1 MEHLPIM
8 LNEVIDALSIKPN
21 GIYVDG
27 TFGRGGHST
36 AILNQLVDGHLVVFD
51 QDERAI
57 ETAKQLSLQYP
68 NKMTIIQSNFEHL
81 SEKLDEINIKTI
93 DGILLDLGVS
103 SPQFDDPS
111 RGFSYRFD
119 TRLDMRMDLNQSLD
133 AYQVINHYPFEK
145 LVNIFQVYGEEKFA
159 KQIARK
165 IEKQREIK
173 PIETS
178 FELVDIIRSA
188 YPSKVLK
195 QKGHPAKQVFQAI
208 RIEVNQ
214 ELEVL
219 KSVLDQAVS
228 RLNPDGRLVI
238 LTFHSLE
245 DRIVKQYF
253 SKLTTIDVPS
263 KIPLQNLPVTDY
275 ELVNKK
281 VITSQEEELE
291 RNPRAHSAKLRALRK
306 R

>member
-8 LNEVIDALSIKPN
+8 LHEVIEALDIKKD
-21 GIYVDG
+21 GLYVDG
-27 TFGRGGHST
+27 TFGRGGHSRV
-36 AILNQLVDGHLVVFD
+36 ILDKLTTGHLVVFD

-57 ETAKQLSLQYP
+57 ETANKLSLEFP
-68 NKMTIIQSNFEHL
+68 NKMTIIQSNFKHL
-81 SEKLDEINIKTI
+81 NQELDARGFKNI

-119 TRLDMRMDLNQSLD
+119 TRLDMRMDLSQSLD
-133 AYQVINHYPFEK
+133 AYQVINHYSFEK
-145 LVNIFQVYGEEKFA
+145 LMHIFQVYGEEKFA

-178 FELVDIIRSA
+178 FELVDIIRSS

-219 KSVLDQAVS
+219 KSVLEQAVN
-228 RLNPDGRLVI
+228 RLNPMGRLVI

-245 DRIVKQYF
+245 DRMVKQYF
-253 SKLTTIDVPS
+253 SKLSVVDVPS
-263 KIPLQNLPVTDY
+263 KIPLQTLPLADY
-275 ELVNKK
+275 ELVNRK
-281 VITSQEEELE
+281 VITSSEEELSL
-291 RNPRAHSAKLRALRK
+291 NPRAQSAKLRAIRK

>member
-8 LNEVIDALSIKPN
+8 LNEVLDALSIKSD

-27 TFGRGGHST
+27 TFGRGGHSR
-36 AILNQLVDGHLVVFD
+36 AILNQLTTGHLVVFD

-57 ETAKQLSLQYP
+57 ETAQKLSLEYP

-81 SEKLDEINIKTI
+81 NEKLDEYNIKGI

-119 TRLDMRMDLNQSLD
+119 TRLDMRMNLNQNLD
-133 AYQVINHYPFEK
+133 AYQVVNQYPFEK
-145 LVNIFQVYGEEKFA
+145 LMYIFQVYGEEKFA

-219 KSVLDQAVS
+219 KSVLDQAVN

-245 DRIVKQYF
+245 DRIVKQF
-253 SKLTTIDVPS
+253 FNKLTTIDVPS
-263 KIPLQNLPVTDY
+263 KIPLQVLPITDF

-281 VITSQEEELE
+281 VITSKEEELE
-291 RNPRAHSAKLRALRK
+291 SNPRAHSAKLRAIRK

>member
-8 LNEVIDALSIKPN
+8 LNEVIDALSIKTN

-27 TFGRGGHST
+27 TFGRGGHSR
-36 AILNQLVDGHLVVFD
+36 AILNKLTLGQLVVFD

-57 ETAKQLSLQYP
+57 ETAKLLSNEFP

-81 SEKLDEINIKTI
+81 NEKLDEISIEGI

-119 TRLDMRMDLNQSLD
+119 TRLDMRMNLNQSLD
-133 AYQVINHYPFEK
+133 AYQVVNQYSFEK
-145 LVNIFQVYGEEKFA
+145 LMYIFQVYGEEKFA

-219 KSVLDQAVS
+219 KSVLDQAVN

-245 DRIVKQYF
+245 DRIVKQF
-253 SKLTTIDVPS
+253 FNKLTTIDVPS
-263 KIPLQNLPVTDY
+263 KIPLQVLPTTEY

-281 VITSQEEELE
+281 VVTSQKEELDL
-291 RNPRAHSAKLRALRK
+291 NPRAHSAKLRAIRK

>member
-8 LNEVIDALSIKPN
+8 LLEVIEALDIKKD
-21 GIYVDG
+21 GLYVDG
-27 TFGRGGHST
+27 TFGRGGHSR
-36 AILNQLVDGHLVVFD
+36 AILDKLTTGHLIVFD

-57 ETAKQLSLQYP
+57 ETAQKLSIEFP
-68 NKMTIIQSNFEHL
+68 NKMTIIQSNFKHL
-81 SEKLDEINIKTI
+81 NQELDARGFKNI

-119 TRLDMRMDLNQSLD
+119 TRLDMRMDLSQSLD
-133 AYQVINHYPFEK
+133 AYQVINHYSFEK
-145 LVNIFQVYGEEKFA
+145 LMHIFQVYGEEKFA

-219 KSVLDQAVS
+219 KSVLEQAVN
-228 RLNPDGRLVI
+228 RLNPMGRLVI

-245 DRIVKQYF
+245 DRMVKQYF
-253 SKLTTIDVPS
+253 SKLSVVDVPS
-263 KIPLQNLPVTDY
+263 KIPLQTLPLADY
-275 ELVNKK
+275 ELVNRK
-281 VITSQEEELE
+281 VITSSEEELNQ
-291 RNPRAHSAKLRALRK
+291 NPRAQSAKLRAIRK

>member
-8 LNEVIDALSIKPN
+8 LNEVLDALSIKSD

-27 TFGRGGHST
+27 TFGRGGHSR
-36 AILNQLVDGHLVVFD
+36 AILNQLTTGHLVVFD

-57 ETAKQLSLQYP
+57 ETAQKLSLEYP

-81 SEKLDEINIKTI
+81 NEKLDEYNIKGI
-93 DGILLDLGVS
+93 DGVLLDLGVS

-119 TRLDMRMDLNQSLD
+119 TRLDMRMNLNQSLD
-133 AYQVINHYPFEK
+133 AYQVVNQYPFEK
-145 LVNIFQVYGEEKFA
+145 LMYIFQVYGEEKFA

-219 KSVLDQAVS
+219 KSVLDQAVN

-245 DRIVKQYF
+245 DRIVKQF
-253 SKLTTIDVPS
+253 FNKLTTIDVPS
-263 KIPLQNLPVTDY
+263 KIPLQVLPTTEF
-275 ELVNKK
+275 ELVNRK
-281 VITSQEEELE
+281 VITSKEEELE
-291 RNPRAHSAKLRALRK
+291 SNPRAHSAKLRAIRK

>member
-8 LNEVIDALSIKPN
+8 LNEVLDALSIKSY

-27 TFGRGGHST
+27 TFGRGGHSR
-36 AILNQLVDGHLVVFD
+36 AILNQLTTGHLVVFD

-57 ETAKQLSLQYP
+57 ETAQKLSLEYP

-81 SEKLDEINIKTI
+81 NEKLDEYNIKGI

-119 TRLDMRMDLNQSLD
+119 TRLDMRMNLNQSLD
-133 AYQVINHYPFEK
+133 AYQVVNQYPFEK
-145 LVNIFQVYGEEKFA
+145 LMYIFQVYGEEKFA

-219 KSVLDQAVS
+219 KSVLDQAVN

-245 DRIVKQYF
+245 DRIVKQF
-253 SKLTTIDVPS
+253 FNKLTTIDVPS
-263 KIPLQNLPVTDY
+263 KIPLQVLPTTEF
-275 ELVNKK
+275 ELVNRK
-281 VITSQEEELE
+281 VITSKEEELE
-291 RNPRAHSAKLRALRK
+291 SNPRAHSAKLRAIRK

>member
-8 LNEVIDALSIKPN
+8 LNEVMDALSIKPD
-21 GIYVDG
+21 GTYVDG
-27 TFGRGGHST
+27 TFGRGGHSR
-36 AILNQLVDGHLVVFD
+36 AILNNLTTGHLIVFD

-57 ETAKQLSLQYP
+57 EISHLLSIEYP
-68 NKMTIIQSNFEHL
+68 NKMTIIQSNFEYL
-81 SEKLDEINIKTI
+81 NEKLDELNIKEV

-119 TRLDMRMDLNQSLD
+119 SRLDMRMNLNQSLD
-133 AYQVINHYPFEK
+133 AYQVVNDYPFEK
-145 LVNIFQVYGEEKFA
+145 LMYIFQVYGEEKFA

-165 IEKQREIK
+165 IEKQRAIK

-188 YPSKVLK
+188 YPSKILK

-219 KSVLDQAVS
+219 KSVLEQAVN
-228 RLNPDGRLVI
+228 RLSPDGRLVI

-245 DRIVKQYF
+245 DRIVKQF
-253 SKLTTIDVPS
+253 FNKLTTIDVPS
-263 KIPLQNLPVTDY
+263 KIPLQVLPITDY

-281 VITSQEEELE
+281 VITSQEDELE
-291 RNPRAHSAKLRALRK
+291 SNPRSHSAKLRAIRK

>member
-8 LNEVIDALSIKPN
+8 LNEVLDALSIKSD

-27 TFGRGGHST
+27 TFGRGGHSR
-36 AILNQLVDGHLVVFD
+36 AILNQLTTGHLVVFD

-57 ETAKQLSLQYP
+57 ETAQKLSLEYP

-81 SEKLDEINIKTI
+81 NEKLDESNIKGI

-119 TRLDMRMDLNQSLD
+119 TRLDMRMNLNQNLD
-133 AYQVINHYPFEK
+133 AYQVVNQYPFEK
-145 LVNIFQVYGEEKFA
+145 LMYIFQVYGEEKFA

-219 KSVLDQAVS
+219 KSVLDQAVN

-245 DRIVKQYF
+245 DRIVKQF
-253 SKLTTIDVPS
+253 FNKLTTIDVPS
-263 KIPLQNLPVTDY
+263 KIPLQVLPTTEY
-275 ELVNKK
+275 ELVNRK
-281 VITSQEEELE
+281 VITSKEEELE
-291 RNPRAHSAKLRALRK
+291 SNPRAHSAKLRAIRK

>member
-8 LNEVIDALSIKPN
+8 LNEVLDALSIKSD

-27 TFGRGGHST
+27 TFGRGGHSR
-36 AILNQLVDGHLVVFD
+36 AILNQLTTGHLVVFD

-57 ETAKQLSLQYP
+57 ETAQKLSLEYP

-81 SEKLDEINIKTI
+81 NEKLDEYNIKGI

-119 TRLDMRMDLNQSLD
+119 TRLDMRMNLNQSLD
-133 AYQVINHYPFEK
+133 AYQVVNQYPFEK
-145 LVNIFQVYGEEKFA
+145 LMYIFQVYGEEKFA

-219 KSVLDQAVS
+219 KSVLDQAVN

-245 DRIVKQYF
+245 DRIVKQF
-253 SKLTTIDVPS
+253 FNKLTTIDVPS
-263 KIPLQNLPVTDY
+263 KIPLQVLPTTEF
-275 ELVNKK
+275 ELVNRK
-281 VITSQEEELE
+281 VITSKEEELE
-291 RNPRAHSAKLRALRK
+291 SNPRAHSAKLRAIRK

>member
-8 LNEVIDALSIKPN
+8 LNEVMDALSIKPD
-21 GIYVDG
+21 GTYVDG
-27 TFGRGGHST
+27 TFGRGGHSR
-36 AILNQLVDGHLVVFD
+36 AILNNLTTGHLVVFD

-57 ETAKQLSLQYP
+57 EIAHLLSIEYP
-68 NKMTIIQSNFEHL
+68 NKMTIIQSNFEYL
-81 SEKLDEINIKTI
+81 NEKLDELNIKEV

-119 TRLDMRMDLNQSLD
+119 SRLDMRMNLNQSLD
-133 AYQVINHYPFEK
+133 AYQVVNDYPFEK
-145 LVNIFQVYGEEKFA
+145 LMYIFQVYGEEKFA

-165 IEKQREIK
+165 IEKQRAIK

-188 YPSKVLK
+188 YPSKILK

-219 KSVLDQAVS
+219 KSVLEQAVN
-228 RLNPDGRLVI
+228 RLSPDGRLVI

-245 DRIVKQYF
+245 DRIVKQF
-253 SKLTTIDVPS
+253 FNKLTTIDVPS
-263 KIPLQNLPVTDY
+263 KIPLQVLPITDY

-281 VITSQEEELE
+281 VITSQKDELE
-291 RNPRAHSAKLRALRK
+291 SNPRSHSAKLRAIRK

>member
-8 LNEVIDALSIKPN
+8 LNEVIEALSIKED

-27 TFGRGGHST
+27 TFGRGGHSR
-36 AILNQLVDGHLVVFD
+36 AILNKLSSGHLIVFD

-57 ETAKQLSLQYP
+57 ETAKHLSLEFP
-68 NKMTIIQSNFEHL
+68 NKMTIIQSNFQNL
-81 SEKLDEINIKTI
+81 NEKLDEVGIKNI

-119 TRLDMRMDLNQSLD
+119 TRLDMRMNLNQSLD
-133 AYQVINHYPFEK
+133 AYQVINQYPFEK
-145 LVNIFQVYGEEKFA
+145 LIYIFQVYGEEKFA

-165 IEKQREIK
+165 IEKQREVK

-178 FELVDIIRSA
+178 FELVDIIRSC

-195 QKGHPAKQVFQAI
+195 LKGHPAKQVFQAI

-219 KSVLDQAVS
+219 KSVLDQAVN

-245 DRIVKQYF
+245 DRIVKQF
-253 SKLTTIDVPS
+253 FNKMVTINVPS
-263 KIPLQNLPVTDY
+263 KIPLQNLPVADY
-275 ELVNKK
+275 ELVNRK
-281 VITSQEEELE
+281 VITSKEEELE
-291 RNPRAHSAKLRALRK
+291 SNPRAHSAKLRAIRK

>member
-8 LNEVIDALSIKPN
+8 LNEVIDALSIKED

-27 TFGRGGHST
+27 TFGRGGHSR
-36 AILNQLVDGHLVVFD
+36 AILDKLSTGHLVVFD

-57 ETAKQLSLQYP
+57 ETANKLSLEYP

-81 SEKLDEINIKTI
+81 SEKLDECNIKGI

-119 TRLDMRMDLNQSLD
+119 TRLDMRMNLNQSLD
-133 AYQVINHYPFEK
+133 AYQVINHYTFEK
-145 LVNIFQVYGEEKFA
+145 LMYIFQVYGEEKFA

-219 KSVLDQAVS
+219 KSVLDQAVN

-245 DRIVKQYF
+245 DRIVKQF
-253 SKLTTIDVPS
+253 FNKLTTIDVPS
-263 KIPLQNLPVTDY
+263 KIPLQVLPITDF

-291 RNPRAHSAKLRALRK
+291 SNPRAHSAKLRAIRK

>member
-8 LNEVIDALSIKPN
+8 LNEVLDALSIKSD

-27 TFGRGGHST
+27 TFGRGGHSR
-36 AILNQLVDGHLVVFD
+36 AILNQLTTGHLVVFD

-57 ETAKQLSLQYP
+57 ETAQKLSLDYP

-81 SEKLDEINIKTI
+81 NEKLDEYNIKGI

-119 TRLDMRMDLNQSLD
+119 TRLDMRMNLNQSLD
-133 AYQVINHYPFEK
+133 AYQVVNQYPFEK
-145 LVNIFQVYGEEKFA
+145 LMYIFQVYGEEKFA

-219 KSVLDQAVS
+219 NSVLDQAVN

-245 DRIVKQYF
+245 DRIVKQF
-253 SKLTTIDVPS
+253 FNKLTTIDVPS
-263 KIPLQNLPVTDY
+263 KIPLQVLPTTEF
-275 ELVNKK
+275 ELVNRK
-281 VITSQEEELE
+281 VITSKEEELE
-291 RNPRAHSAKLRALRK
+291 SNPRAHSAKLRAIRK

>member
-8 LNEVIDALSIKPN
+8 LHEVIEALDIKKD
-21 GIYVDG
+21 GLYVDG
-27 TFGRGGHST
+27 TFGRGGHSR
-36 AILNQLVDGHLVVFD
+36 AILEKLSTGHLIVFD

-57 ETAKQLSLQYP
+57 ESAQKLSLEFP
-68 NKMTIIQSNFEHL
+68 NKITIVQSNFKHL
-81 SEKLDEINIKTI
+81 NQELDARGFKNI

-119 TRLDMRMDLNQSLD
+119 TRLDMRMDLSQSLD

-145 LVNIFQVYGEEKFA
+145 LMHIFQVYGEEKFA

-214 ELEVL
+214 EMEVL
-219 KSVLDQAVS
+219 KSVLEQAVN
-228 RLNPDGRLVI
+228 RLNPNGRLVI

-245 DRIVKQYF
+245 DRMVKQYF
-253 SKLTTIDVPS
+253 NKLSVVDVPS
-263 KIPLQNLPVTDY
+263 KIPLQTLPLADY
-275 ELVNKK
+275 ELVNRK
-281 VITSQEEELE
+281 VITSSEEELSQ
-291 RNPRAHSAKLRALRK
+291 NPRAQSAKLRVIRK

>member
-8 LNEVIDALSIKPN
+8 LNEVLDALSIKSV

-27 TFGRGGHST
+27 TFGRGGHSR
-36 AILNQLVDGHLVVFD
+36 AILNQLTTGHLVVFD

-57 ETAKQLSLQYP
+57 ETAQKLSLEYP

-81 SEKLDEINIKTI
+81 NEKLDESNIKGI

-119 TRLDMRMDLNQSLD
+119 TRLDMRMNLNQSLD
-133 AYQVINHYPFEK
+133 AYQVVNQYPFEK
-145 LVNIFQVYGEEKFA
+145 LMYIFQVYGEEKFA

-219 KSVLDQAVS
+219 KSVLDQAVN

-245 DRIVKQYF
+245 DRIVKQF
-253 SKLTTIDVPS
+253 FNKLTTIDVPS
-263 KIPLQNLPVTDY
+263 KIPLQVLPTTEF
-275 ELVNKK
+275 ELVNRK
-281 VITSQEEELE
+281 VITSKEEELE
-291 RNPRAHSAKLRALRK
+291 SNPRAHSAKLRAIRK

>member
-68 NKMTIIQSNFEHL
+68 NKMIIIQSNFEHL

>member
-8 LNEVIDALSIKPN
+8 LNEVLDALSIKSD

-27 TFGRGGHST
+27 TFGRGGHSR
-36 AILNQLVDGHLVVFD
+36 AILNQLTTGHLFVFD

-57 ETAKQLSLQYP
+57 ETAQKLSLEYP

-81 SEKLDEINIKTI
+81 NEKLDESNIKGI

-119 TRLDMRMDLNQSLD
+119 TRLDMRMNLNQSLD
-133 AYQVINHYPFEK
+133 AYQVVNQYPFEK
-145 LVNIFQVYGEEKFA
+145 LMYIFQVYGEEKFA

-219 KSVLDQAVS
+219 KSVLDQAVN

-245 DRIVKQYF
+245 DRIVKQF
-253 SKLTTIDVPS
+253 FNKLTTIDVPS
-263 KIPLQNLPVTDY
+263 KIPLQVLPTTEF
-275 ELVNKK
+275 ELVNRK
-281 VITSQEEELE
+281 VITSKEEELE
-291 RNPRAHSAKLRALRK
+291 SNPRAHSAKLRAIRK

>member
-8 LNEVIDALSIKPN
+8 LNEVLDALSIKSD

-27 TFGRGGHST
+27 TFGRGGHSR
-36 AILNQLVDGHLVVFD
+36 AILNQLITGHLVVFD

-57 ETAKQLSLQYP
+57 ETAQKLSLEFP

-81 SEKLDEINIKTI
+81 NEKLDEYNIKGI

-119 TRLDMRMDLNQSLD
+119 TRLDMRMNLNQSLD
-133 AYQVINHYPFEK
+133 AYQVVNQYPFEK
-145 LVNIFQVYGEEKFA
+145 LMYIFQVYGEEKFA

-219 KSVLDQAVS
+219 KSVLDQAVN

-245 DRIVKQYF
+245 DRIVKQF
-253 SKLTTIDVPS
+253 FNKLTTIDVPS
-263 KIPLQNLPVTDY
+263 KIPLQVLPTTEF
-275 ELVNKK
+275 ELVNRK
-281 VITSQEEELE
+281 VITSNEEELE
-291 RNPRAHSAKLRALRK
+291 SNPRAHSAKLRAIRK

>member
-8 LNEVIDALSIKPN
+8 LHEVIEALDIKKD
-21 GIYVDG
+21 GLYVDG
-27 TFGRGGHST
+27 TFGRGGHSR
-36 AILNQLVDGHLVVFD
+36 AILEKLSTGHLIVFD

-57 ETAKQLSLQYP
+57 ESAQKLSLEFP
-68 NKMTIIQSNFEHL
+68 NKMTIVQSNFKHL
-81 SEKLDEINIKTI
+81 NQELDARGFKNI

-119 TRLDMRMDLNQSLD
+119 TRLDMRMDLSQSLD

-145 LVNIFQVYGEEKFA
+145 LMHIFQVYGEEKFA

-214 ELEVL
+214 EMEVL
-219 KSVLDQAVS
+219 KSVLEQAVN
-228 RLNPDGRLVI
+228 RLNPNGRLVI

-245 DRIVKQYF
+245 DRMVKQYF
-253 SKLTTIDVPS
+253 NKLSVVDVPS
-263 KIPLQNLPVTDY
+263 KIPLQTLPLADY
-275 ELVNKK
+275 ELVNRK
-281 VITSQEEELE
+281 VITSSEEELSQ
-291 RNPRAHSAKLRALRK
+291 NPRAQSAKLRVIRK

>member
-8 LNEVIDALSIKPN
+8 LNEVIEALSIKED

-27 TFGRGGHST
+27 TFGRGGHSR
-36 AILNQLVDGHLVVFD
+36 AILNKLSSGHLIVFD

-57 ETAKQLSLQYP
+57 ETAKHLSLEFP
-68 NKMTIIQSNFEHL
+68 NKMTIIQSNFQNL
-81 SEKLDEINIKTI
+81 NEKLDEVGIKNI

-119 TRLDMRMDLNQSLD
+119 TRLDMRMNLNQSLD
-133 AYQVINHYPFEK
+133 AYQVINQYPFEK
-145 LVNIFQVYGEEKFA
+145 LIYIFQVYGEEKFA

-178 FELVDIIRSA
+178 FELVDIIRSC

-219 KSVLDQAVS
+219 KSVLDQAVN

-245 DRIVKQYF
+245 DRIVKQF
-253 SKLTTIDVPS
+253 FNKMVTINVPS
-263 KIPLQNLPVTDY
+263 KIPLQNLPVADY
-275 ELVNKK
+275 ELVNRK
-281 VITSQEEELE
+281 VITSKEEELE
-291 RNPRAHSAKLRALRK
+291 SNPRAHSAKLRAIRK

>member
-8 LNEVIDALSIKPN
+8 LNEVLDALSIKSD

-27 TFGRGGHST
+27 TFGRGGHSK
-36 AILNQLVDGHLVVFD
+36 AILNQLTTGHLVVFD

-57 ETAKQLSLQYP
+57 ETAQKLSLEYP

-81 SEKLDEINIKTI
+81 NEKLDESNIKGI

-119 TRLDMRMDLNQSLD
+119 TRLDMRMNLNQSLD
-133 AYQVINHYPFEK
+133 AYQVVNQYPFEK
-145 LVNIFQVYGEEKFA
+145 LMYIFQVYGEEKFA

-219 KSVLDQAVS
+219 KSVLDQAVN

-245 DRIVKQYF
+245 DRIVKQF
-253 SKLTTIDVPS
+253 FNKLTTIDVPS
-263 KIPLQNLPVTDY
+263 KIPLQVLPTTEF
-275 ELVNKK
+275 ELVNRK
-281 VITSQEEELE
+281 VITSKEEELE
-291 RNPRAHSAKLRALRK
+291 SNPRAHSAKLRAIRK

>member
-8 LNEVIDALSIKPN
+8 LHEVIEALDIKAD
-21 GIYVDG
+21 GIYVDC

-36 AILNQLVDGHLVVFD
+36 AILNQLTSGHLVVFD

-57 ETAKQLSLQYP
+57 ETANLLSQEYP
-68 NKMTIIQSNFEHL
+68 NKMTIIKSNFTHL
-81 SEKLDEINIKTI
+81 NQELDNHGFKQV

-119 TRLDMRMDLNQSLD
+119 TKLDMRMDLNQSLD

-145 LVNIFQVYGEEKFA
+145 LMYIFHVYGEEKFA
-159 KQIARK
+159 KQIARN
-165 IEKQREIK
+165 IEKQRAIK

-219 KSVLDQAVS
+219 KSVLDQATQ
-228 RLNPDGRLVI
+228 RLNPNGRLVI

-253 SKLTTIDVPS
+253 TKLSVIEVPA
-263 KIPLQNLPVTDY
+263 KIPLQNLPLADY
-275 ELVNKK
+275 ELITKK
-281 VITSQEEELE
+281 AITSTEEELNQ
-291 RNPRAHSAKLRALRK
+291 NPRAHSAKLRAIRK

>member
-8 LNEVIDALSIKPN
+8 LHEVIEALDIKKD
-21 GIYVDG
+21 GLYVDG
-27 TFGRGGHST
+27 TFGRGGHSR
-36 AILNQLVDGHLVVFD
+36 AILDKLTTGHLIVFD

-57 ETAKQLSLQYP
+57 ETAQKLSLEFP
-68 NKMTIIQSNFEHL
+68 NKMTIIQSNFKHL
-81 SEKLDEINIKTI
+81 NQELDARGFKNI

-119 TRLDMRMDLNQSLD
+119 TRLDMRMDLSQSLD
-133 AYQVINHYPFEK
+133 AYQVINHYSFEK
-145 LVNIFQVYGEEKFA
+145 LMHIFQVYGEEKFA

-219 KSVLDQAVS
+219 KSVLDQAVN
-228 RLNPDGRLVI
+228 RLNPMGRLVI

-245 DRIVKQYF
+245 DRMVKQYF
-253 SKLTTIDVPS
+253 NKLSVVDVPS
-263 KIPLQNLPVTDY
+263 KIPLQTLPLADY
-275 ELVNKK
+275 ELVNRK
-281 VITSQEEELE
+281 VITSSEEELNQ
-291 RNPRAHSAKLRALRK
+291 NPRAQSAKLRAIRK

>member
-8 LNEVIDALSIKPN
+8 LNEVLDALSIKSD

-27 TFGRGGHST
+27 TFGRGGHSR
-36 AILNQLVDGHLVVFD
+36 AILNQLTTGHLVVFD

-57 ETAKQLSLQYP
+57 ETAQKLSLEYP

-81 SEKLDEINIKTI
+81 NEKLDEYNIKGI

-119 TRLDMRMDLNQSLD
+119 TRLDMRMNLNQSLD
-133 AYQVINHYPFEK
+133 AYQVVNQYPFEK
-145 LVNIFQVYGEEKFA
+145 LIYIFQVYGEEKFA

-219 KSVLDQAVS
+219 KSVLDQAVN

-245 DRIVKQYF
+245 DRIVKQF
-253 SKLTTIDVPS
+253 FNKLTTIDVPS
-263 KIPLQNLPVTDY
+263 KIPLQVLPTTEY
-275 ELVNKK
+275 ELVNRK
-281 VITSQEEELE
+281 VITSKEEELE
-291 RNPRAHSAKLRALRK
+291 SNPRAHSAKLRAIRK

>member
-8 LNEVIDALSIKPN
+8 LNEVLDALSIKSD

-27 TFGRGGHST
+27 TFGRGGHSR
-36 AILNQLVDGHLVVFD
+36 AILNQLTTGHLVVFD

-57 ETAKQLSLQYP
+57 ETAQKLSLEYP

-81 SEKLDEINIKTI
+81 NEKLDEYNIKGI

-103 SPQFDDPS
+103 SPQFDDSS

-119 TRLDMRMDLNQSLD
+119 TRLDMRMNLNQSLD
-133 AYQVINHYPFEK
+133 AYQVVNQYPFEK
-145 LVNIFQVYGEEKFA
+145 LMYIFQVYGEEKFA

-165 IEKQREIK
+165 IENQREIK

-219 KSVLDQAVS
+219 KSVLDQAVN

-245 DRIVKQYF
+245 DRIVKQF
-253 SKLTTIDVPS
+253 FNKLTTIDVPS
-263 KIPLQNLPVTDY
+263 KIPLQVLPTTEY
-275 ELVNKK
+275 ELVNRK
-281 VITSQEEELE
+281 VITSKEEELE
-291 RNPRAHSAKLRALRK
+291 SNPRAHSAKLRAIRK

>member
-8 LNEVIDALSIKPN
+8 LQEVIEALDVKKD
-21 GIYVDG
+21 GLYVDG
-27 TFGRGGHST
+27 TFGRGGHSR
-36 AILNQLVDGHLVVFD
+36 AILDKLTTGHLIVFD

-57 ETAKQLSLQYP
+57 ETAQKLSLEFP
-68 NKMTIIQSNFEHL
+68 NKMTIIRSNFKHL
-81 SEKLDEINIKTI
+81 NQELDARGFKNI

-119 TRLDMRMDLNQSLD
+119 TRLDMRMDLSQSLD
-133 AYQVINHYPFEK
+133 AYQVINHYSFEK
-145 LVNIFQVYGEEKFA
+145 LMHIFQVYGEEKFA

-173 PIETS
+173 AIETS

-219 KSVLDQAVS
+219 KTVLEQAVN
-228 RLNPDGRLVI
+228 RLNANGRLVI

-245 DRIVKQYF
+245 DRMVKQYF
-253 SKLTTIDVPS
+253 NKLSVVDVPS
-263 KIPLQNLPVTDY
+263 KIPLQTLPLADY
-275 ELVNKK
+275 ELVNRK
-281 VITSQEEELE
+281 VITSSEEELD
-291 RNPRAHSAKLRALRK
+291 RNPRSQSAKLRAIRK

>member
-8 LNEVIDALSIKPN
+8 LNEVLDALSIKSD

-27 TFGRGGHST
+27 TFGRGGHSR
-36 AILNQLVDGHLVVFD
+36 AILNQLTTGHLVVFD

-57 ETAKQLSLQYP
+57 ETAQKLSLEYP
-68 NKMTIIQSNFEHL
+68 NKMKIIQSNFEHL
-81 SEKLDEINIKTI
+81 NEKLDESNIKGI

-119 TRLDMRMDLNQSLD
+119 TRLDMRMNLNQSLD
-133 AYQVINHYPFEK
+133 AYQVVNQYPFEK
-145 LVNIFQVYGEEKFA
+145 LMYIFQVYGEEKFA

-219 KSVLDQAVS
+219 KSVLDQAVN

-245 DRIVKQYF
+245 DRIVKQF
-253 SKLTTIDVPS
+253 FNKLTTIDVPS
-263 KIPLQNLPVTDY
+263 KIPLQVLPTTEF
-275 ELVNKK
+275 ELVNRK
-281 VITSQEEELE
+281 VITSKEEELE
-291 RNPRAHSAKLRALRK
+291 SNPRAHSAKLRAIRK

>member
-8 LNEVIDALSIKPN
+8 LNEVIDALSIKEN

-27 TFGRGGHST
+27 TFGRGGHSR
-36 AILNQLVDGHLVVFD
+36 AILNKLTTGHLVVFD

-57 ETAKQLSLQYP
+57 ETAQKLSLEYP
-68 NKMTIIQSNFEHL
+68 NKMTIIQSNFEYL
-81 SEKLDEINIKTI
+81 NEKLDEHNIKGI

-119 TRLDMRMDLNQSLD
+119 TRLDMRMNLNQSLD

-145 LVNIFQVYGEEKFA
+145 LMYIFQVYGEEKFA

-219 KSVLDQAVS
+219 KSVLDQAVN

-245 DRIVKQYF
+245 DRIVKQF
-253 SKLTTIDVPS
+253 FNKLTTIDVPS
-263 KIPLQNLPVTDY
+263 KIPLQVLPVTDY

-291 RNPRAHSAKLRALRK
+291 SNPRAHSAKLRAIRK

>member
-8 LNEVIDALSIKPN
+8 LHEVIEALDIKKD
-21 GIYVDG
+21 GLYVDG
-27 TFGRGGHST
+27 TFGRGGHSR
-36 AILNQLVDGHLVVFD
+36 AILDKLTTGHLVVFD

-57 ETAKQLSLQYP
+57 ETANKLSLEFP
-68 NKMTIIQSNFEHL
+68 NKMTIIQSNFKHL
-81 SEKLDEINIKTI
+81 NQELDARGFKNI

-119 TRLDMRMDLNQSLD
+119 TRLDMRMDLSQSLD
-133 AYQVINHYPFEK
+133 AYQVINHYSFEK
-145 LVNIFQVYGEEKFA
+145 LMHIFQVYGEEKFA

-219 KSVLDQAVS
+219 KSVLEQAVN
-228 RLNPDGRLVI
+228 RLNPMGRLVI

-245 DRIVKQYF
+245 DRMVKQYF
-253 SKLTTIDVPS
+253 SKLSVVDVPS
-263 KIPLQNLPVTDY
+263 KIPLQTLPLADY
-275 ELVNKK
+275 ELVNRK
-281 VITSQEEELE
+281 VITSSEEELSL
-291 RNPRAHSAKLRALRK
+291 NPRAQSAKLRAIRK

>member
-8 LNEVIDALSIKPN
+8 LNEVINALSIKPN

-208 RIEVNQ
+208 RIEVKQ